1 MISMVNS
8 EFIFDNIEKFDIHSS
23 QKEIFEKIVNN
34 IENDKKILITGDQL
48 SGKSFFSRK
57 LALHLKEKLKLDSN
71 RIIIYDYPLIIL
83 EIMVEQGVLD
93 INNSKIKKFL
103 DNNNL
108 HEILKFDKHDLI
120 ILDELNSTIF
130 ADLIKY
136 EFEIK
141 ENQIIIIV
149 CGIRGLYLLNKKYFD
164 EKFFQYYHLPFPSL
178 QDKNKMLKQY
188 QKLSNTQILN
198 IEEKTSFLDNKK
210 FKSLIT

>member
-1 MISMVNS
+1 MINS

-34 IENDKKILITGDQL
+34 IEKDKKILIAGDQL

-57 LALHLKEKLKLDSN
+57 LALALKEKLKLDSN
-71 RIIIYDYPLIIL
+71 QIIIYDYPLIIL
-83 EIMVEQGVLD
+83 EIMVEQGILD

-108 HEILKFDKHDLI
+108 HEILKFDNHDLI
-120 ILDELNSTIF
+120 ILDEINSTIF

-141 ENQIIIIV
+141 ENQIIILV
-149 CGIRGLYLLNKKYFD
+149 CGVRGLYLLNKKYFD
-164 EKFFQYYHLPFPSL
+164 EKNFQYYHLQFPSL
-178 QDKNKMLKQY
+178 QDKIKMLKQY
-188 QKLSNTQILN
+188 QKLSNTPILN
-198 IEEKTSFLDNKK
+198 FEEKTSSLDNKK